1 MCTKSENIYLV
12 IIKCSPATGIS
23 INFNTLL
30 NVLNHMYIYINL
42 YIIIY
47 IYKIYIYVYIYMYL
61 YITFFLPKSSYIIS
75 ITILPF
81 VLYIWY
87 GELKLSMAI

>member
-47 IYKIYIYVYIYMYL
+47 IYKIYMYVYIYIYIFIKCIYILNFSYL
-61 YITFFLPKSSYIIS
+61 RVHISFPLQYYHLYYIFGMES
-75 ITILPF
+75 
-81 VLYIWY
+81 
-87 GELKLSMAI
+87 